1 MEIGGT
7 KLNYAELAFLLTQ
20 LSTYLKAG
28 IPLIDSIKI
37 LERQT
42 QKPSKKRIY
51 SNIVYELSKG
61 VNIEIND
68 DLFVVTLS
76 IPCKPL
82 WENDGETVI
91 LKFGEEIKYYYGRT
105 TLNSQTDYYF
115 KFRIIKKN

>member
-1 MEIGGT
+1 MKNMEEYVLSYEYTCVFDLEGMPHMESSYGKNEI
-7 KLNYAELAFLLTQ
+7 ELKVGQLLD
-20 LSTYLKAG
+20 LPFYEDKKS
-28 IPLIDSIKI
+28 SI
-37 LERQT
+37 Q
-42 QKPSKKRIY
+42 S
-51 SNIVYELSKG
+51 
-61 VNIEIND
+61 IEIND

-82 WENDGETVI
+82 WENDGEKVI